1 MRKEKI
7 MSYRAMLNFR
17 QTKDFMGLIQEVYAG
32 TRQDMGSLLLN
43 MWPELPSYN
52 QKPKP
57 TLSMVGYAMDARTIQ
72 VNLVRNFL
80 FWPQYNLAAIIGDER
95 GLGPSTYELFPGK
108 LFFQNQSD
116 NDYELDTYDPIGL
129 FAQVRDSV
137 LEGTASTYDYAVRT
151 EVYDAITNMLGLEKW
166 IYDEPTPEIQT
177 ISTSF
182 VRGQADDMYIRE
194 RYAALFEKIK
204 KGHEESNGMA

>member
-1 MRKEKI
+1 MRKEKT

-17 QTKDFMGLIQEVYAG
+17 QTKDFMGLIQKVYAG
-32 TRQDMGSLLLN
+32 TRQDMESLILN

-72 VNLVRNFL
+72 INLVRNFL

-95 GLGPSTYELFPGK
+95 GLGPKTYDLFPGK

-129 FAQVRDSV
+129 FVQVRDSV
-137 LEGTASTYDYAVRT
+137 LKSTASTQEYAVRT

-166 IYDEPTPEIQT
+166 IYDEPVPEIQ
-177 ISTSF
+177 IVSTSF
-182 VRGQADDMYIRE
+182 VRCQADDAYIRE
-194 RYAALFEKIK
+194 RYNALFNTIK
-204 KGHEESNGMA
+204 KGHDENNGMA

>member
-1 MRKEKI
+1 

-17 QTKDFMGLIQEVYAG
+17 QTKDFMSLIQQVYAG
-32 TRQDMGSLLLN
+32 TRQDMDSLILN

-52 QKPKP
+52 QNPRP

-95 GLGPSTYELFPGK
+95 GLGPRTYELFPGK

-137 LEGTASTYDYAVRT
+137 LESTASTYSYAVRT
-151 EVYDAITNMLGLEKW
+151 EVYDAITNMLGLERW
-166 IYDEPTPEIQT
+166 IYDEFVPEIQT

-182 VRGQADDMYIRE
+182 VRCQADDMYIRE
-194 RYAALFEKIK
+194 HYDALFKKINKEK
-204 KGHEESNGMA
+204 

>member
-1 MRKEKI
+1 
-7 MSYRAMLNFR
+7 MLNFR
-17 QTKDFMGLIQEVYAG
+17 QTKDFMGLIQQVYAG
-32 TRQDMGSLLLN
+32 TRQDMDSILLN

-52 QKPKP
+52 HSPKP
-57 TLSMVGYAMDARTIQ
+57 TLSMVGYAMDAKTIQ

-95 GLGPSTYELFPGK
+95 GLGPGTYELFPGK

-137 LEGTASTYDYAVRT
+137 LESTASTYGYAIRT

-166 IYDEPTPEIQT
+166 IYDEFVPEIQAV
-177 ISTSF
+177 STSF
-182 VRGQADDMYIRE
+182 VRCQADDMYIRK
-194 RYAALFEKIK
+194 RYAALFKKINKEK
-204 KGHEESNGMA
+204 